1 MRLKELRIERGLRQ
15 KDVAQLLNI
24 TQMSYS
30 YYERGLREPEIAL
43 LIRLAELFNV
53 SVDYLIENENERL
66 EKLTAEER
74 RVFNKFRQLSI
85 TNKNR
90 VEERIDVFLE
100 QQKLMK

>member
-1 MRLKELRIERGLRQ
+1 MRLKELRIERGLLQ

-100 QQKLMK
+100 QQKMMK